1 MPGADPRIEYRV
13 PRVAW
18 SFSVISIFLNGVNLE
33 KTFTFYEDAINGK
46 LSVSLKE
53 S

>member
-1 MPGADPRIEYRV
+1 MPDTESRTQYRV

-18 SFSVISIFLNGVNLE
+18 SFSVISIFMNGVNLE
-33 KTFTFYEDAINGK
+33 KTFTFYEDVINGK
-46 LSVSLKE
+46 LSMSLKE